1 MRIFYLSEP
10 FDGALGYDWQHKRLS
25 GSVEQAAEPHTR
37 LHLHST
43 RDRDRRDALY
53 FASPYEW
60 TMLARLFVHEE
71 RSKTLHLLSAPST
84 AKLLAGSGMPL
95 NLGPLPESGEPAALL
110 TDRLDALRR
119 PDSDTLRIG
128 VINIS
133 HLAFG
138 DTILSLT
145 FLRELHRQLTEACP
159 RVELV
164 LFQRAYIPDTERLYA
179 RCGFVDAI
187 RDLPAPLSELI
198 ACDGYLDLSVPR
210 REYPELPWID
220 TRFKGVG
227 LDPAAIPAYR
237 KRNQISIDPQAACDV
252 APAVATARANGRPLL
267 LFHGQAS
274 TAIRSLPV
282 EHTTPLLDALLD
294 ANDWTIVTLAALP
307 SAAYDHPRVIDWSTL
322 SRSFDHF
329 IALIAAVDAF
339 VSVDTS
345 LYHIADAFDVPGVVI
360 FTSNLPEQWITYY
373 PFTTGV
379 ALQRGNRL
387 LGTHD
392 SADPDD
398 VSFAR
403 ALWQQLDVRQVRSA
417 LDVAIQSRA
426 AANARS
432 RHPGHTSPA
441 TAADCSSRS
450 TPSC

>member
-25 GSVEQAAEPHTR
+25 GSARQAAEPHTR

-43 RDRDRRDALY
+43 RDRDLREALY

-60 TMLARLFVHEE
+60 TMLACLFVEE
-71 RSKTLHLLSAPST
+71 KRSQSLHLLSAAST
-84 AKLLAGSGMPL
+84 EKLLAGSGMPL

-179 RCGFVDAI
+179 RCGFVHAI

-210 REYPELPWID
+210 REHRELPWID

-237 KRNQISIDPQAACDV
+237 KRNQVSLDPQAVCDV
-252 APAVATARANGRPLL
+252 APAVTAARAGGRPLL

-274 TAIRSLPV
+274 TGIRSLPA
-282 EHTTPLLDALLD
+282 EHTAPLIDALLD
-294 ANDWTIVTLAALP
+294 DTNHTIVTLAP
-307 SAAYDHPRVIDWSTL
+307 VAYRHPRVLDWSTQ

-373 PFTTGV
+373 PFITGV

-403 ALWQQLDVRQVRSA
+403 ALWQQLDVRQVRAA
-417 LDVAIQSRA
+417 LDAAIQSRA
-426 AANARS
+426 AANSRS

-441 TAADCSSRS
+441 AAADCSSRS
-450 TPSC
+450 TSSY

>member
-25 GSVEQAAEPHTR
+25 GSAEPTAEAHTR

-43 RDRDRRDALY
+43 RDRDLRDALY

-60 TMLARLFVHEE
+60 TMLARLFVEE
-71 RSKTLHLLSAPST
+71 KRSQSLHLLSAAST
-84 AKLLAGSGMPL
+84 EKLLAGSGMPL
-95 NLGPLPESGEPAALL
+95 NLGPLQESGEPAALL
-110 TDRLDALRR
+110 IDRLDALRR
-119 PDSDTLRIG
+119 PDTDTLRIG

-179 RCGFVDAI
+179 RCGFVHAI
-187 RDLPAPLSELI
+187 RDLPAPLSELL
-198 ACDGYLDLSVPR
+198 ACDGYLDLSVTR
-210 REYPELPWID
+210 REYRELPWID

-237 KRNQISIDPQAACDV
+237 KRNQVSIDPQAACDV
-252 APAVATARANGRPLL
+252 APAVAAARASGRPLL

-274 TAIRSLPV
+274 TGIRSFPA
-282 EHTTPLLDALLD
+282 EHTAPLIDALLD
-294 ANDWTIVTLAALP
+294 DTNHTIVTLVP
-307 SAAYDHPRVIDWSTL
+307 IAYDHPRVLDWSTQ

-373 PFTTGV
+373 PFMTGV

-403 ALWQQLDVRQVRSA
+403 ALWQRLDVKEVRAA
-417 LDVAIQSRA
+417 LDAAIQSRA
-426 AANARS
+426 AANSRS

-441 TAADCSSRS
+441 AAADCSSRS
-450 TPSC
+450 TPSY